1 MPTPPKK
8 TPRQARVYP
17 TLETWCSSDEN
28 KAFVKELLQD
38 PRFLA
43 LLHYSKDL
51 HRVQVD
57 DLVGPKAQLNECV
70 IRKAAIHA
78 GACAFEDA
86 LRSILRTGKMIPI
99 TDDWSDTIPLNR

>member
-17 TLETWCSSDEN
+17 TLESWCSSEEN
-28 KAFVKELLQD
+28 KAFVKGLLQE

-43 LLHYSKDL
+43 LLHYSKDI

-57 DLVGPKAQLNECV
+57 DLIGAKAQLNECI
-70 IRKAAIHA
+70 IRKAAVHA
-78 GACAFEDA
+78 GACAFENC
-86 LRSILRTGKMIPI
+86 LRNILLTGSPLSI
-99 TDDWSDTIPLNR
+99 TDDWSETIPLTQ